1 MLSTT
6 EKDNDHELGS
16 QQSLP
21 QGEYVKLH
29 EDAAFP
35 RRDTTR
41 ELDPMPAA
49 KLATTRDDLE
59 SGYGNM

>member
-1 MLSTT
+1 MVSAA
-6 EKDNDHELGS
+6 EKDDDRELDS

-29 EDAAFP
+29 EDVAFP

-41 ELDPMPAA
+41 EPKPMPAA
-49 KLATTRDDLE
+49 RLATARNDLE
-59 SGYGNM
+59 SGYGRM